1 MLEDVGDFLS
11 GFLGEVDGDVLA
23 LFGAER
29 GIAPNGFAGVHSGM
43 LRNYEGFLRAVGR
56 LHGDGFRALAD
67 VFDRAFSGMDRFVA
81 EPLDG
86 MRCLFR
92 AFASRVDDDVP
103 AFLAD
108 EVGALGALLQAVD
121 GGFLS
126 ELNRF
131 DRAIGGFH
139 SNGFCSGID
148 FFDGASDD
156 MGRILR
162 TRHGNGE
169 TRREEDRD
177 YQKWGLKKTGSHRF
191 SLEYGGLEILPRQYK
206 ELTRSNPGCS
216 ESGGSLR

>member
-92 AFASRVDDDVP
+92 A
-103 AFLAD
+103 
-108 EVGALGALLQAVD
+108 
-121 GGFLS
+121 
-126 ELNRF
+126 
-131 DRAIGGFH
+131 IGGFH

-177 YQKWGLKKTGSHRF
+177 YPKWGLKKTGSHRF